1 MAGKKIKI
9 LTIDDE
15 AAVRTSFRTY
25 LEDNDYQVLEA
36 DNGRVGLQR
45 YAREKPDLVL
55 LDLRLPEIDGLDVL
69 AAIREQ
75 APDVP
80 VIVVS
85 GTGVIGDVVRAV
97 RLGASNYLLKPIED
111 LTILGYSV
119 SQALERATLLRENR
133 LYQQQLE
140 TQVEQ
145 RTAELRLH
153 QEQLEDAVEARTRDL
168 KREIL
173 ERQAA
178 ESLLRASEQRFRDVA
193 ESASDWIWEM
203 DENLRFSYFSE
214 RFREIFHCARPQEY
228 LGKTRIDLASAEELE
243 SNPEKWQEHLGRLEQ
258 HQPFRGFEY
267 EIQLL
272 DGERITVQLSGKPLF
287 DEMGKFTGYRG
298 TGRDISD
305 LRSAQNKLIQA
316 EKMAALGGLVAG
328 VAHEINTPVGIGV
341 TASSHLRLMVDK
353 FGALYWSG
361 EAAKQ
366 DLEEFLE
373 ELQQAAKVIE
383 SNLKRAADLIH
394 SFKQVAVDQ
403 STQERRI
410 FNLGS
415 YLKEI
420 LLSLNPRLKRTRHR
434 VQVHCPPEMELDS
447 YPGALSQILTNL
459 VMNSLIHGF
468 EDGQKGSIDIDA
480 CWQGGDIMLTY
491 RDDGCGMAPEQVDRI
506 FDPYYTTK
514 RGSGG
519 SGLGMNVV
527 YNLVTETLG
536 GRIDCSTSP
545 GQGLTYQILLP
556 ARAVH

>member
-1 MAGKKIKI
+1 M
-9 LTIDDE
+9 LLPV
-15 AAVRTSFRTY
+15 AA
-25 LEDNDYQVLEA
+25 DIA
-36 DNGRVGLQR
+36 
-45 YAREKPDLVL
+45 AR
-55 LDLRLPEIDGLDVL
+55 
-69 AAIREQ
+69 
-75 APDVP
+75 
-80 VIVVS
+80 
-85 GTGVIGDVVRAV
+85 
-97 RLGASNYLLKPIED
+97 
-111 LTILGYSV
+111 
-119 SQALERATLLRENR
+119 
-133 LYQQQLE
+133 
-140 TQVEQ
+140 
-145 RTAELRLH
+145 
-153 QEQLEDAVEARTRDL
+153 
-168 KREIL
+168 
-173 ERQAA
+173 
-178 ESLLRASEQRFRDVA
+178 SL
-193 ESASDWIWEM
+193 
-203 DENLRFSYFSE
+203 
-214 RFREIFHCARPQEY
+214 
-228 LGKTRIDLASAEELE
+228 
-243 SNPEKWQEHLGRLEQ
+243 
-258 HQPFRGFEY
+258 
-267 EIQLL
+267 
-272 DGERITVQLSGKPLF
+272 
-287 DEMGKFTGYRG
+287 
-298 TGRDISD
+298 
-305 LRSAQNKLIQA
+305 
-316 EKMAALGGLVAG
+316 
-328 VAHEINTPVGIGV
+328 GIGV

-361 EAAKQ
+361 EAANQ

-480 CWQGGDIMLTY
+480 CWQGGDILLTY
-491 RDDGCGMAPEQVDRI
+491 RDDGCGMAPEQVARI
-506 FDPYYTTK
+506 FDPFYTTK